1 MDLGAT
7 GYLPAAPA
15 IANTLAENSLKL
27 VALKELLENHL
38 KNNSS
43 GENISRILTLMDSLL

>member
-7 GYLPAAPA
+7 GYLPAASA

-27 VALKELLENHL
+27 VALKELLENHM
-38 KNNSS
+38 KTNSR
-43 GENISRILTLMDSLL
+43 GENIAEILTLMDGLL